1 MKILAVDTSTKIGSI
16 ALLDGANVISE
27 TALNIEVTHSEKLL
41 PAIEKIFAETGWDFS
56 KLEGLAVAIGPGSF
70 TGLRIGLAT
79 MKGFAQAQN
88 IPLVG
93 ISSLMALAYSAS
105 TNNKPIMAILKAG
118 RGEVYA
124 TAVLFKDG
132 ILSKIIIEEQAI
144 NPELLTKT
152 LTQYE
157 PYLTV
162 GEEQIKARSV
172 GILGLEK
179 LKRGE
184 GKNWAGLVPNYL
196 RKSDAEK

>member
-27 TALNIEVTHSEKLL
+27 MALNIEVTHSEKLL
-41 PAIEKIFAETGWDFS
+41 PAIEKIFAKVGWDFS
-56 KLEGLAVAIGPGSF
+56 ELEGLAVAIGPGSF

-79 MKGFAQAQN
+79 MKGFAQAQKL
-88 IPLVG
+88 PLVG
-93 ISSLMALAYSAS
+93 VSSLMALATSAS
-105 TNNKPIMAILKAG
+105 TSDKPVVAVLKAG

-124 TAVLFKDG
+124 SAVLFKDG
-132 ILSKIIIEEQAI
+132 ILNKIILEEQAI
-144 NPELLTKT
+144 NPELLRKT
-152 LTQYE
+152 LTSYE
-157 PYLTV
+157 PCLTV